1 MAGKQI
7 LEFFANYARPGEA
20 SDYTAIVV
28 VRREIRG
35 GPARR
40 FVDWLS
46 GRPHFYEGLVVEG
59 VYYFQGGLL
68 VEGFDNERAS
78 KSTG

>member
-1 MAGKQI
+1 MDGKQI
-7 LEFFANYARPGEA
+7 LKRFAACDLAGEA

-28 VRREIRG
+28 VRREVCG

-40 FVDWLS
+40 CIDRLFRRPRFS
-46 GRPHFYEGLVVEG
+46 GRLIVEG
-59 VYYFQGGLL
+59 VYYFEGGLL

>member
-1 MAGKQI
+1 MDGKQI
-7 LEFFANYARPGEA
+7 PEVFADYARPGEA

-28 VRREIRG
+28 VRREVRG

-40 FVDWLS
+40 FVDRLLRRPRFS
-46 GRPHFYEGLVVEG
+46 GRLIVEG

-78 KSTG
+78 KSIG